1 MSPVLNGEGARGH
14 TVLMAKWDE
23 SSGGRTHLG
32 PNGDA
37 VRLRANGAGTLV
49 LFFWDDFFKVKRKMT
64 LTLAKQVTVSQI
76 ESFIAFVQS
85 NAPALNG
92 SIYSDGHWD
101 ERPTMPNKMQRD

>member
-1 MSPVLNGEGARGH
+1 
-14 TVLMAKWDE
+14 
-23 SSGGRTHLG
+23 
-32 PNGDA
+32 
-37 VRLRANGAGTLV
+37 LV

-101 ERPTMPNKMQRD
+101 ERPNMPNKMQRD